1 MQQWTPYFYVY
12 GLGAIVFFS
21 GLIVAYRAGALKDR
35 KVLGML
41 LTGLIFYAGLHAFFQ
56 AAGGPGDL
64 PAVGKERGVEGFIGT
79 WLDAAVVIG
88 YFVCIISLGSYFAR
102 YTRSTTDFFFGGR
115 RFSGWLIA
123 MSCVATTI
131 GSYSFLKY
139 ASTAF
144 RFGLSSTMSYLND
157 WFWMPLWMLVWLPI
171 IYYGRLKSIPEYF
184 EKRFN
189 RTARNL
195 ATAILLVFLLGY
207 ISINYFTLGKA
218 INTLT
223 GWPIMLSACVAA
235 AATSIYVAFGGQTS
249 VIMTDLAQAFLL
261 IFVGVGLFVA
271 GVYHVGGWEVF
282 WTALPQPHRM
292 GLAGLN
298 SPSSF
303 HTMGVFWQDAMAGG
317 VAFYFINQGVM
328 MRFMSARNVSEARKA
343 ITLVAVLVMPV
354 AAVAVSG
361 VGWVGRVMAD
371 TGEISPMT
379 NPDNIFIVV
388 SNILAIPGMFGL
400 IMAAL
405 VAALMSTVDTLV
417 TATAAV
423 IVNDVWQPY
432 FGQGKDDKAMLKV
445 ARITTVCS
453 SAVALSLVPLFM
465 SFDSIYEA
473 HAAFVAAVIPPM
485 AVTLL
490 AGVTWKRFGSKA
502 AVITLVGGSLAVGIS
517 LVFPQVIEPF
527 AQGVDP
533 GGVGIKAHKYM
544 RAFYGL
550 VVSGG
555 LAIVS
560 GFIFREAPE
569 EHPHLVAGNEL
580 DAMRI
585 FKGSEPKTA
594 GNKIELKLRIVD
606 EHPGM
611 PEGGD
616 ELGVHMHPDDRKRLG
631 VDPGDLVVVA
641 APGWWHGGL
650 KSVHGRI
657 EDRDGE
663 HPGELEFPRELEAYA
678 GFTKIDHVIVTL
690 EG

>member
-1 MQQWTPYFYVY
+1 
-12 GLGAIVFFS
+12 
-21 GLIVAYRAGALKDR
+21 
-35 KVLGML
+35 
-41 LTGLIFYAGLHAFFQ
+41 
-56 AAGGPGDL
+56 
-64 PAVGKERGVEGFIGT
+64 
-79 WLDAAVVIG
+79 
-88 YFVCIISLGSYFAR
+88 
-102 YTRSTTDFFFGGR
+102 
-115 RFSGWLIA
+115 
-123 MSCVATTI
+123 
-131 GSYSFLKY
+131 
-139 ASTAF
+139 
-144 RFGLSSTMSYLND
+144 
-157 WFWMPLWMLVWLPI
+157 
-171 IYYGRLKSIPEYF
+171 
-184 EKRFN
+184 
-189 RTARNL
+189 
-195 ATAILLVFLLGY
+195 
-207 ISINYFTLGKA
+207 
-218 INTLT
+218 
-223 GWPIMLSACVAA
+223 
-235 AATSIYVAFGGQTS
+235 
-249 VIMTDLAQAFLL
+249 
-261 IFVGVGLFVA
+261 
-271 GVYHVGGWEVF
+271 
-282 WTALPQPHRM
+282 
-292 GLAGLN
+292 
-298 SPSSF
+298 
-303 HTMGVFWQDAMAGG
+303 
-317 VAFYFINQGVM
+317 
-328 MRFMSARNVSEARKA
+328 
-343 ITLVAVLVMPV
+343 
-354 AAVAVSG
+354 
-361 VGWVGRVMAD
+361 
-371 TGEISPMT
+371 
-379 NPDNIFIVV
+379 
-388 SNILAIPGMFGL
+388 
-400 IMAAL
+400 
-405 VAALMSTVDTLV
+405 MSTGDTLV

-490 AGVTWKRFGSKA
+490 AGITLKRFGAKA
-502 AVITLVGGSLAVGIS
+502 AVITLVGGSVAVGIS

-560 GFIFREAPE
+560 GLIFREAPE

-594 GNKIELKLRIVD
+594 GAKIELKLRIVE
-606 EHPGM
+606 EHAGM

-631 VDPGDLVVVA
+631 VDPGDLVVVS

-663 HPGELEFPRELEAYA
+663 HPGELDFPRELEAYA
-678 GFTKIDHVIVTL
+678 GFKKIDHVIVTL